1 MSSDNNMNTNTN
13 PTLESTGGNAKEQFS
28 SFFGFLMVCIG
39 FVVGVGSLWR
49 FPYVCGSNGGALFLV
64 TYIIIIILICIP
76 LLTAEMSIGF
86 STKKTPAAAYKQLA
100 PGKKWYFAGYMHA
113 ATSLILNAYTIT
125 VYGTVLNYM
134 FRTATG
140 YFTGME
146 GKELSDYYNSFAGSF
161 SQQALWCLLSLA
173 IVALILRGGLQGGVE
188 KLSKYMLPVLAV
200 IMVVLIVLGL
210 RLPGAGDGL
219 AFLLKPD
226 FSSFGMDAV
235 QAALGQAFFAVGIGM
250 LSSMVFGSYI
260 GNPKQ
265 NLVPS
270 STIICGGI
278 VVAGLMAGSMIFPM
292 VFAYGLQPS
301 EGSGLTFITL
311 TSVFAQIPGGRI
323 IGVLFYFGFFIAALT
338 TMVGSLEGII
348 GFIRGIVDIS
358 RGKAMAITLIL
369 LILLAIPSAL
379 SQSVFHIFD
388 FLVSNIL
395 LVVGAFIIAIF
406 VGYVWGIDHFLEAI
420 NVKNKY
426 VKVWLTVSV
435 KFISPIAIAI
445 IFITQMIG

>member
-1 MSSDNNMNTNTN
+1 MSSDNMNTNPN
-13 PTLESTGGNAKEQFS
+13 PALETDSGSAKEQFS

-64 TYIIIIILICIP
+64 TYIILIIVICIP

-86 STKKTPAAAYKQLA
+86 ATKKTPAAAYKQLA
-100 PGKKWYFAGYMHA
+100 PGKKWYFASYMHA

-125 VYGTVLNYM
+125 VYGTVLHYM

-140 YFTGME
+140 YFEGMK
-146 GKELSDYYNSFAGSF
+146 GQALADYYHSFAGSF
-161 SQQALWCLLSLA
+161 SQQALWCLLSLV

-210 RLPGAGDGL
+210 RLPGAKEGI

-226 FSSFGMDAV
+226 VSSFGIEAV

-278 VVAGLMAGSMIFPM
+278 VAAGLMAGSMIFPM
-292 VFAYGLQPS
+292 VFAYGLEPS

-311 TSVFAQIPGGRI
+311 TSVFAQISGGRI

-358 RGKAMAITLIL
+358 RGKAMAITLAL
-369 LILLAIPSAL
+369 LVLLAVPSAL

-388 FLVSNIL
+388 FIVSNIL
-395 LVVGAFIIAIF
+395 LVVGAFVISIF
-406 VGYVWGIDHFLEAI
+406 VGWVWGIENFLEAI

-426 VKVWLTVSV
+426 IKMWLTVSI
-435 KFISPIAIAI
+435 KFVSPIAIAI
-445 IFITQMIG
+445 IFITQLIG

>member
-1 MSSDNNMNTNTN
+1 M
-13 PTLESTGGNAKEQFS
+13 
-28 SFFGFLMVCIG
+28 
-39 FVVGVGSLWR
+39 
-49 FPYVCGSNGGALFLV
+49 
-64 TYIIIIILICIP
+64 
-76 LLTAEMSIGF
+76 
-86 STKKTPAAAYKQLA
+86 
-100 PGKKWYFAGYMHA
+100 
-113 ATSLILNAYTIT
+113 
-125 VYGTVLNYM
+125 
-134 FRTATG
+134 
-140 YFTGME
+140 
-146 GKELSDYYNSFAGSF
+146 
-161 SQQALWCLLSLA
+161 
-173 IVALILRGGLQGGVE
+173 
-188 KLSKYMLPVLAV
+188 
-200 IMVVLIVLGL
+200 
-210 RLPGAGDGL
+210 

-226 FSSFGMDAV
+226 FSSFGIDAV

-395 LVVGAFIIAIF
+395 LVVGAFVIAIF
-406 VGYVWGIDHFLEAI
+406 VGYVWGIDHFPGSYQCKEQVCQSMADC
-420 NVKNKY
+420 
-426 VKVWLTVSV
+426 
-435 KFISPIAIAI
+435 
-445 IFITQMIG
+445 QR